1 MLWRAFALLAHGGD
15 RLGLRPS
22 RAGRA
27 PAPLRHPDRVLRLLE
42 RLDEAAWTANAL
54 SAAAESGL
62 LANLAQPATAADL
75 AAGAGLPEAAAAAL
89 LDVMAGLGLVTRDG
103 AAFVAAPGL
112 KPFTQKA
119 GADAFR
125 AALRASLL
133 QGEDFRRQVRRG
145 TLALDG
151 WRFEDADVIE
161 AQGALTGLF
170 AERAIPKL
178 RFLPGLVPRL
188 EAPGAALLDVGA
200 GAAGL
205 SIALCRHFPNLAAV
219 ALEPAPHPAAAGE
232 RLIREAGLAA
242 RIALRRE
249 RVEDIA
255 DASAY
260 DLAFLPQMFL
270 PDAII
275 AASAATL
282 FRALRPGG
290 WLLAATLARPGGD
303 LSAAL
308 SRLKTLLWGGNRRGG
323 EELRRH
329 LAAAGFS
336 PVIRAPGSGQI
347 RVVCARKPE

>member
-1 MLWRAFALLAHGGD
+1 
-15 RLGLRPS
+15 
-22 RAGRA
+22 
-27 PAPLRHPDRVLRLLE
+27 
-42 RLDEAAWTANAL
+42 
-54 SAAAESGL
+54 
-62 LANLAQPATAADL
+62 
-75 AAGAGLPEAAAAAL
+75 
-89 LDVMAGLGLVTRDG
+89 MAGLGLVTRDG

-188 EAPGAALLDVGA
+188 EAPGATLLDVGA

-290 WLLAATLARPGGD
+290 WLLAAAPRPPGRRPLRRPLAAQDPALGRQPARRRGTPAPPRGRRLQPGHPRPG
-303 LSAAL
+303 
-308 SRLKTLLWGGNRRGG
+308 RRA
-323 EELRRH
+323 R
-329 LAAAGFS
+329 
-336 PVIRAPGSGQI
+336 V